1 MSNLSPAD
9 LRDSALDFTKG
20 ALVLLMVFY
29 HWMNYFVGVE
39 GPAYSYLRFIPP
51 SFIFISG
58 FLLVKVY
65 PSKYGLNQSR
75 LYRRLL
81 VRGLKILT
89 LFTLLNVAANMLF
102 STNYRGALPGVETFV
117 SNAASIY
124 LSGNGRMIFG
134 ILLPISYLLII
145 STLIFLSMLV
155 SRHALTLVCA
165 VSQIC
170 VVLMEYHDISNPNM
184 SFIAIGILGMAV
196 GELPSR
202 QISSWA
208 ARSWMLVGLYGGH
221 LIVIHTFGETYPLQI
236 MGMCLGVLLL
246 YGLGTRVSQLYPL
259 GNTLVMLGKYSLFA
273 YVAQIALLQL
283 LQAGLGAVHIH
294 HLLRSALSFISIF
307 TLTICAVWGT
317 HRICSKSA
325 TGYRVYRLVFT

>member
-1 MSNLSPAD
+1 
-9 LRDSALDFTKG
+9 
-20 ALVLLMVFY
+20 
-29 HWMNYFVGVE
+29 
-39 GPAYSYLRFIPP
+39 
-51 SFIFISG
+51 
-58 FLLVKVY
+58 
-65 PSKYGLNQSR
+65 
-75 LYRRLL
+75 
-81 VRGLKILT
+81 
-89 LFTLLNVAANMLF
+89 MLF

-170 VVLMEYHDISNPNM
+170 VVLMEYHDISNSNI